1 MIALQNTK
9 FVSVTP
15 PGAILDNAVATTA
28 EIDTAGW
35 DYCTIVVYLGAT
47 DIAMDELTVT
57 ESDTSGSGHAAV
69 TGLVFGTSANID
81 GSTSALPSATD
92 DNTFQVFEID
102 LRGRKRY
109 LDVTADVGNGTLGT
123 YITILAIL
131 SRGSETGVTIAER
144 GANEVLRA

>member
-15 PGAILDNAVATTA
+15 PGAILDNTVATTA

-57 ESDTSGSGHAAV
+57 ESDTSGSG
-69 TGLVFGTSANID
+69 
-81 GSTSALPSATD
+81 
-92 DNTFQVFEID
+92 
-102 LRGRKRY
+102 
-109 LDVTADVGNGTLGT
+109 
-123 YITILAIL
+123 
-131 SRGSETGVTIAER
+131 
-144 GANEVLRA
+144 